1 MYGCATQIQSF
12 LWQLPYDVRYRPQQ
26 LRFDSAGLDVFD
38 DARRRYRRRTDILA
52 FDVGANVGRTIA
64 SIRRYWPASTIH
76 AFEPSAATFA
86 ILQSNTEGLKS
97 VY

>member
-1 MYGCATQIQSF
+1 MDVRRGIRSF
-12 LWQLPYDVRYRPQQ
+12 LWRYGYDVRYQPQ

-38 DARRRYRRRTDILA
+38 DARRHLRHNDILA
-52 FDVGANVGRTIA
+52 FDVGANVGQTIA

-97 VY
+97 VI